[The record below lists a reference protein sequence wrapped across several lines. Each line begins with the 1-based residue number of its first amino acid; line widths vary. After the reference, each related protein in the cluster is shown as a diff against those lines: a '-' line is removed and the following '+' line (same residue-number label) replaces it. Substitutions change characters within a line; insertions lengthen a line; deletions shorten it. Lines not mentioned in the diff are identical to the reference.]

1 VDIRVSACGAAT
13 ESSFRVELFVQGL
26 SVVGVSESVE
36 THGRAS
42 ETGLKSTRVG
52 EEGWTFWT
60 GGSGRPFGGL
70 WGGRSLRVKSEEK
83 SRGRW
88 RCRWSRC
95 PLLVVVQVVGKGGY
109 FVNLLNPQ
117 AKVVSTQQ
125 EK

>member
-1 VDIRVSACGAAT
+1 MDIRVSACGAAT

-42 ETGLKSTRVG
+42 EIGLKSTRVG

-95 PLLVVVQVVGKGGY
+95 PLLVVVQVV
-109 FVNLLNPQ
+109 
-117 AKVVSTQQ
+117 
-125 EK
+125 EKEATSSVF